1 MVAGLSETEH
11 EHYAAYI
18 DVSKKVRWGADNVI
32 LGRKLD
38 AGQKFL
44 PDGLSLVHELEFLS
58 ADEQRFLSQVQA
70 RTYAYVFGL
79 VERFINAKVLDT
91 SRQLW
96 LGDRTALEA
105 LVQFSDEETKYQDLF
120 RRIESLAVDV
130 MPEGHEKTTDANA
143 VASVVAGK
151 SIWAVLALTCH
162 IGILTHIHYEKSIES
177 AADLS
182 PLWKDVLRFHWE
194 EECQHAILDELEWR
208 REDMKLGGGER
219 NQAVSDL
226 IDLIVEIDRILQ
238 VQATADAGY
247 FLRVIDRELSIQ
259 AQTAVGDRILKA
271 YRWQYIVSGIQDDR
285 FMAILK
291 DLIDDRQAERV
302 SRALGPML

>member
-18 DVSKKVRWGADNVI
+18 DVSKKVRWGVENVI

-105 LVQFSDEETKYQDLF
+105 LVQFSDEETKQQDLF
-120 RRIESLAVDV
+120 RRMESIAADV

-143 VASVVAGK
+143 VARVVAGK
-151 SIWAVLALTCH
+151 STWAVLALTCH
-162 IGILTHIHYEKSIES
+162 IEILTHIHYEKSIES
-177 AADLS
+177 AADFS
-182 PLWKDVLRFHWE
+182 PLWKDVLRFYWE

-208 REDMKLGGGER
+208 REDMKLGSGER

-226 IDLIVEIDRILQ
+226 IDLIVAIDRILQ

-271 YRWQYIVSGIQDDR
+271 YRWQHIVSGIQDGR
-285 FMAILK
+285 FMAILT
-291 DLIDDRQAERV
+291 DLIDDWQAERV
-302 SRALGPML
+302 SKVLWPML

>member
-18 DVSKKVRWGADNVI
+18 DVSKKARWEADNVI

-105 LVQFSDEETKYQDLF
+105 LVQFSDEETKYQDIF
-120 RRIESLAVDV
+120 RRMESL
-130 MPEGHEKTTDANA
+130 
-143 VASVVAGK
+143 
-151 SIWAVLALTCH
+151 
-162 IGILTHIHYEKSIES
+162 
-177 AADLS
+177 
-182 PLWKDVLRFHWE
+182 
-194 EECQHAILDELEWR
+194 
-208 REDMKLGGGER
+208 
-219 NQAVSDL
+219 
-226 IDLIVEIDRILQ
+226 
-238 VQATADAGY
+238 
-247 FLRVIDRELSIQ
+247 
-259 AQTAVGDRILKA
+259 AVGDRILKA
-271 YRWQYIVSGIQDDR
+271 YRWQHIVSGIQDDR

-291 DLIDDRQAERV
+291 DLIDDGQAERV